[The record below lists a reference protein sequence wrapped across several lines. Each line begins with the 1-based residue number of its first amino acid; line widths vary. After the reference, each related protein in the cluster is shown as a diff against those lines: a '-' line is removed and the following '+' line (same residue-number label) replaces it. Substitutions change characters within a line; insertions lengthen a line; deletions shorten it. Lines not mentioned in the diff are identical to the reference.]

1 MQRKDLL
8 MEEEAKEPI
17 NKEKLAKELDEGR
30 ALVGMKET
38 RGWKI
43 VYEGF
48 IIPNT
53 EEARFLEASREEL
66 ADIRAEMRVLR
77 RLQKF
82 IDTRITAAN
91 KAAEKIKR

>member
-1 MQRKDLL
+1 MDRKDLL

-17 NKEKLAKELDEGR
+17 NKEKLAKDLDEGR
-30 ALVGMKET
+30 ALAGMKET

-43 VYEGF
+43 LFEGF
-48 IIPNT
+48 IKPNT
-53 EEARFLEASREEL
+53 EEDRLLEAPREEL

-91 KAAEKIKR
+91 KAADKIKQ